1 MRRMTAAA
9 RLEVELDHGVGE
21 HEQDGPCKGQPK
33 SLRPPETFKRSQP
46 HQKRVFTRWEGLVG
60 LKVVPPEQ
68 PASKSTS
75 TIAQSLTDFPQDH
88 RRTLAGFDFR
98 KARHAATWWDFQTMR
113 RQRHARCPG
122 RRTSGNPGQV
132 VCVLPRGGP
141 TSARAPL

>member
-88 RRTLAGFDFR
+88 RRTLTGWHSAVAPRWALDNWVRTTSPQAGWPVSR
-98 KARHAATWWDFQTMR
+98 TARRLSMK
-113 RQRHARCPG
+113 
-122 RRTSGNPGQV
+122 
-132 VCVLPRGGP
+132 
-141 TSARAPL
+141 